1 MGGVCVCAV
10 QSIPFPR
17 MKHARTDPDVGH
29 AKRIR
34 PAAAEQD
41 SLYLTNF
48 LPELRAIVRDL
59 LDATNPNPWNDT
71 RDRVML
77 ARTCRQL
84 YHDDKPGVS
93 KFPRVWQG
101 VRWPLQLPDWI
112 HRAIADLAL
121 HGRGTWPT
129 ATEVQYVPSRVHQ
142 LGRGRTHATGDLI
155 RITWS
160 SLRPTESWQVG
171 CGNWATSCSL
181 EVQWLD
187 EVHLW
192 SVRAL
197 AHGRRQLL
205 QCRTL
210 PRAIASDPLC
220 YCLEGDRA

>member
-101 VRWPLQLPDWI
+101 VR
-112 HRAIADLAL
+112 
-121 HGRGTWPT
+121 
-129 ATEVQYVPSRVHQ
+129 
-142 LGRGRTHATGDLI
+142 
-155 RITWS
+155 
-160 SLRPTESWQVG
+160 
-171 CGNWATSCSL
+171 
-181 EVQWLD
+181 
-187 EVHLW
+187 
-192 SVRAL
+192 
-197 AHGRRQLL
+197 
-205 QCRTL
+205 
-210 PRAIASDPLC
+210 
-220 YCLEGDRA
+220 